1 MISIESEERPWG
13 RFFVLHDEPTYKLK
27 RIEVDPGGRLSYQF
41 HHKRSEA
48 WTIVEGVG
56 TITLDGD
63 FKDYSKGETVLIP
76 QGVKHRIENKGQEKV
91 VFIEIQT
98 GTYFGEDDIVRIED
112 DYNRAYMKPKAIIV
126 SGYFN
131 PLHKG
136 HLELFEK
143 AKAAGDQL
151 WVIVNSDLQRELKG
165 SKEFM
170 DENERILI
178 VRAIGIVDKALISI
192 DKNKTQCVTLG
203 DLADKYSTE
212 YELYFANG
220 GDQNNDSIPEVT
232 VCKEKGIGLLEGLGD
247 KIQSSS
253 SLLTK

>member
-1 MISIESEERPWG
+1 
-13 RFFVLHDEPTYKLK
+13 
-27 RIEVDPGGRLSYQF
+27 
-41 HHKRSEA
+41 
-48 WTIVEGVG
+48 
-56 TITLDGD
+56 
-63 FKDYSKGETVLIP
+63 
-76 QGVKHRIENKGQEKV
+76 
-91 VFIEIQT
+91 
-98 GTYFGEDDIVRIED
+98 
-112 DYNRAYMKPKAIIV
+112 MKPKAILV

-143 AKAAGDQL
+143 AKAYGDAL

-170 DENERILI
+170 DENERLI
-178 VRAIGIVDKALISI
+178 IVSALGMVDKALISI
-192 DKNKTQCVTLG
+192 DKDKTQRATLG
-203 DLADKYSTE
+203 DLADQYSGE

-220 GDQNNDSIPEVT
+220 GDQNNDSIPEDP

-253 SLLTK
+253 WLLKK